1 MSLVKL
7 EVNSNKEV
15 CTMKLNSA
23 YHGVIV
29 GQENLYVTNESFDS
43 PLKAANFA
51 RQLKRTNKI
60 DLNIKKDKQHPK
72 LKFQT
77 KILKVCKLYTET
89 EMSCTTN
96 LRFRETWVILSPS
109 GKYVKSVLKE
119 DIVAEYSDDKENAM
133 LFKTYEEARM
143 KQNTLNMVLKQGH
156 CLRRFFIESK

>member
-1 MSLVKL
+1 MNLVKL
-7 EVNSNKEV
+7 EVNPDREV
-15 CTMKLNSA
+15 CTVKLNSA

-29 GQENLYVTNESFDS
+29 GQESLYLTDESFDS
-43 PLKAANFA
+43 PLKAANSA

-60 DLNIKKDKQHPK
+60 DLNIKKNQQSLK
-72 LKFQT
+72 LKFQS

-89 EMSCTTN
+89 EMADTTN

-109 GKYVKSVLKE
+109 GKFVKSVLKE
-119 DIVAEYSDDKENAM
+119 NKVAEYSGTKENAM

-156 CLRRFFIESK
+156 SLRRFFIETK

>member
-7 EVNSNKEV
+7 DVNLNKEV

-29 GQENLYVTNESFDS
+29 GQESLYITDESFDS

-60 DLNIKKDKQHPK
+60 DINIKKNQQSPK

-77 KILKVCKLYTET
+77 KLLKVCKLYTET
-89 EMSCTTN
+89 EMAGMTN

-119 DIVAEYSDDKENAM
+119 NKVAEYSDDRENAM

-156 CLRRFFIESK
+156 CLRRFFIETK